1 MQHSNELF
9 RKEAIDGQSKNK
21 LGEAMLLPRINHQI
35 LAAVLVCWFFLLCGL
50 LVNASFS
57 SKATVSG
64 WLVNSKASI
73 DIMAKEANG
82 IVKSIKISNGQQV
95 TKDQVLIQISRNA
108 SALISGNY
116 QEQFDSLLQQRD
128 LLKQRQLILRNKY
141 HQQTKQ
147 NETLIQTFNRQ
158 LNINAQIENKLE
170 EQLKETMVEEAA
182 LFSLLQTSNI
192 SKISYVAQK
201 DKRQAI
207 ELQIAANHSSKL
219 EFQQQRL
226 SAEQFEIASKI
237 ALEEAQNTL
246 ESNLQSLNQEINRFE
261 TASDYVIR
269 SPIDGVVHN
278 LQAFAGE
285 TIGINIPLV
294 QITPLNTSLKA
305 VLFVPSSHA
314 GFIKNNQLVQ
324 LKLNAFP
331 YQKFGMSTARVS
343 QVSQQILLPDQVK
356 RIPVPLSTPVFIIE
370 AVLNNQQINANG
382 KALDLKAGMLFQAD
396 IILSKRSL
404 LEWLLSPIYSL
415 RGEI

>member
-9 RKEAIDGQSKNK
+9 RKEAIDGQSKNT
-21 LGEAMLLPRINHQI
+21 LGEAMLLPKINHQI
-35 LAAVLVCWFFLLCGL
+35 LATVSVCWFLLLCGL

-57 SKATVSG
+57 SKATVNG

-73 DIMAKEANG
+73 DIMAKEPNG
-82 IVKSIKISNGQQV
+82 TVKSIKISNGQQV
-95 TKDQVLIQISRNA
+95 RKDQVLIQISRNA
-108 SALISGNY
+108 SALISENY
-116 QEQFDSLLQQRD
+116 QEQFDSLIQQRD
-128 LLKQRQLILRNKY
+128 LLKERKLILRNKY
-141 HQQTKQ
+141 HQQNKQ
-147 NETLIQTFNRQ
+147 NETLIQTFHRH
-158 LNINAQIENKLE
+158 LNINAQIETKLTD
-170 EQLKETMVEEAA
+170 QLQEMMVEEAA
-182 LFSLLQTSNI
+182 LFSLLQNNSI
-192 SKISYVAQK
+192 SKTSYVAQK
-201 DKRQAI
+201 EKRQAV
-207 ELQIAANHSSKL
+207 ELQLAANHTSKL

-226 SAEQFEIASKI
+226 SAEQSQIATKI
-237 ALEEAQNTL
+237 ALEEEQNTL
-246 ESNLQSLNQEINRFE
+246 ESNLQSLNQEINKFKA
-261 TASDYVIR
+261 ASDYVIR
-269 SPIDGVVHN
+269 SPIDGIVHN

-343 QVSQQILLPDQVK
+343 QVSQQILLPQHVK

-396 IILSKRSL
+396 IVLSQRSL

>member
-9 RKEAIDGQSKNK
+9 RKEAINGQSKNK

-57 SKATVSG
+57 SKATVNG
-64 WLVNSKASI
+64 WLVNAKASI
-73 DIMAKEANG
+73 DIMAKEPNG

-95 TKDQVLIQISRNA
+95 SKDQVLMQISRNA

-116 QEQFDSLLQQRD
+116 QEQFDLLLQQRD
-128 LLKQRQLILRNKY
+128 LLKQRQLILHNKY
-141 HQQTKQ
+141 HQQKKQ

-182 LFSLLQTSNI
+182 LFSLLQTSSI

>member
-9 RKEAIDGQSKNK
+9 RKEAINGQSKNK

-57 SKATVSG
+57 SKATVNG
-64 WLVNSKASI
+64 WLVNAKASI
-73 DIMAKEANG
+73 DIMAKEPNG

-95 TKDQVLIQISRNA
+95 SKDQVLMQISRNA

-116 QEQFDSLLQQRD
+116 QEQFDLLLQQRD
-128 LLKQRQLILRNKY
+128 LLKQRQLILHNKY
-141 HQQTKQ
+141 HQQKKQ
-147 NETLIQTFNRQ
+147 NERLIQTFNRQ

-182 LFSLLQTSNI
+182 LFSLLQTSSI

>member
-9 RKEAIDGQSKNK
+9 RKEAINGQSKNK

-57 SKATVSG
+57 SKATVNG
-64 WLVNSKASI
+64 WLVNANASI
-73 DIMAKEANG
+73 DIMAKEPNG

-95 TKDQVLIQISRNA
+95 SKDQVLMQISRNA

-116 QEQFDSLLQQRD
+116 QEQFDLLLQQRD
-128 LLKQRQLILRNKY
+128 LLKQRQLILHNKY
-141 HQQTKQ
+141 HQQKKQ

-182 LFSLLQTSNI
+182 LFSLLQTSSI